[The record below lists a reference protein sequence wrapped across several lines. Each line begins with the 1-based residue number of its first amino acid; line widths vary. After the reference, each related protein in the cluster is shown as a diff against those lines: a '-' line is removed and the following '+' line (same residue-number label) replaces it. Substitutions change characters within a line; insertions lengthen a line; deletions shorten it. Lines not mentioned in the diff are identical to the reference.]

1 MLRHPSPHPSYP
13 QYPHGSTPHFEE
25 EEYPLRLDGKVALIT
40 GGASGIGLATVRKFV
55 REGAQ
60 VMIADINLAQAQ
72 AAAAEVASEGFEGRV
87 AAVGVDVSV
96 FAEVEAA
103 VARAVEVFGKL
114 DVIFNNAGIAG
125 GKPLLDHDP
134 AVDYAPMIR
143 VDQDGVY
150 YGILAAGRQFR
161 DQGTGGVIISTSS
174 IYGEQAAELSFS
186 YSAAKAAV
194 ISFTRSAA
202 YELAEFGIRAVAI
215 TPGRVAT
222 PIINQF
228 SDDLKAT
235 FASEQLRNK
244 MTEPEEIANVVA
256 FLASDEANVING
268 TVVSVDDGYSVF
280 KQRLDLP
287 TF

>member
-1 MLRHPSPHPSYP
+1 M
-13 QYPHGSTPHFEE
+13 
-25 EEYPLRLDGKVALIT
+25 RLKDKVALIT
-40 GGASGIGLATVRKFV
+40 GGASGIGLATVEKFIA
-55 REGAQ
+55 EGAK
-60 VMIADINLAQAQ
+60 VAVADINLERAQ
-72 AAAAEVASEGFEGRV
+72 EVVDGLEPGSAV
-87 AAVGVDVSV
+87 AVGVDVSKL
-96 FAEVEAA
+96 AEVEAA
-103 VARAVEVFGKL
+103 VQSAVDAFGKL

-125 GKPLLDHDP
+125 GTPLLDQDP
-134 AVDYAPMIR
+134 ATDYDPMIR

-150 YGILAAGRQFR
+150 YGILAAGRQFKK
-161 DQGTGGVIISTSS
+161 QGTGGVIISTSS
-174 IYGEQAAELSFS
+174 IYGEQAAELSFT

-202 YELAEFGIRAVAI
+202 YELAEYGVRAVAI

-228 SDDLKAT
+228 SDELKAT

-244 MTEPEEIANVVA
+244 MTAPEEIANVVA

-268 TVVSVDDGYSVF
+268 TVVHVDDGYSVF

-287 TF
+287 VF

>member
-1 MLRHPSPHPSYP
+1 M
-13 QYPHGSTPHFEE
+13 
-25 EEYPLRLDGKVALIT
+25 RLEGKVALIT
-40 GGASGIGLATVRKFV
+40 GGASGIGLATVEKFV
-55 REGAQ
+55 REGAKVARRRHQ
-60 VMIADINLAQAQ
+60 PR
-72 AAAAEVASEGFEGRV
+72 AARRGRRRDR
-87 AAVGVDVSV
+87 ALGCRAPPPPSQVDVSV
-96 FAEVEAA
+96 YAEVEAA
-103 VARAVEVFGKL
+103 VQRAVEVFGKL

-134 AVDYAPMIR
+134 EVDYAPMIR

-174 IYGEQAAELSFS
+174 IYGEQAAELSFT

-202 YELAEFGIRAVAI
+202 YELAEYGIRAVAI

-228 SDDLKAT
+228 SDELKST

-256 FLASDEANVING
+256 FLASDESNVING
-268 TVVSVDDGYSVF
+268 TVVHVDDGYSVY

>member
-1 MLRHPSPHPSYP
+1 M
-13 QYPHGSTPHFEE
+13 
-25 EEYPLRLDGKVALIT
+25 RLEGKVALIT
-40 GGASGIGLATVRKFV
+40 GGASGIGLATVEKFV
-55 REGAQ
+55 AEGAR
-60 VMIADINLAQAQ
+60 VVVADINRDR
-72 AAAAEVASEGFEGRV
+72 AAEVVAEIDKTHPGAT

-96 FAEVEAA
+96 YAEVEAA
-103 VARAVEVFGKL
+103 VQSAVDAFGKL

-134 AVDYAPMIR
+134 EVDYAPMIR

-161 DQGTGGVIISTSS
+161 RQGTPGVIISTSS
-174 IYGEQAAELSFS
+174 VYGEQAAELSFT

-202 YELAEFGIRAVAI
+202 YELAEYGIRAVAI
-215 TPGRVAT
+215 TPGRVGT

-228 SDDLKAT
+228 SDELKTT

-244 MTEPEEIANVVA
+244 MTEPSEIANVVA

-268 TVVSVDDGYSVF
+268 TVVQVEDGYSVF

-287 TF
+287 AF

>member
-1 MLRHPSPHPSYP
+1 M
-13 QYPHGSTPHFEE
+13 
-25 EEYPLRLDGKVALIT
+25 RLEGKVALIT

-55 REGAQ
+55 REGAK
-60 VMIADINLAQAQ
+60 VMIADINLEQAET
-72 AAAAEVASEGFEGRV
+72 AASEISREGFEGAV
-87 AAVGVDVSV
+87 AAVRVDVSKY
-96 FAEVEAA
+96 AEVEAA

-125 GKPLLDHDP
+125 GRPLLEHDP
-134 AVDYAPMIR
+134 AKDYEPIINI
-143 VDQDGVY
+143 DQHGVY

-174 IYGEQAAELSFS
+174 IYGEQAAELSFT

-202 YELAEFGIRAVAI
+202 YELAEYGIRAVAI

-228 SDDLKAT
+228 SDELKAT
-235 FASEQLRNK
+235 FAAEQLRNK
-244 MTEPEEIANVVA
+244 LTEPEEIANVVA

-287 TF
+287 VF

>member
-1 MLRHPSPHPSYP
+1 M
-13 QYPHGSTPHFEE
+13 
-25 EEYPLRLDGKVALIT
+25 RLNGKVALIT

-55 REGAQ
+55 SDGAK
-60 VMIADINLAQAQ
+60 VLIADINLERAEAVVAEFEAAGHAGST
-72 AAAAEVASEGFEGRV
+72 AAAK
-87 AAVGVDVSV
+87 VDVSK
-96 FAEVEAA
+96 FSEVEAT
-103 VARAVEVFGKL
+103 VQRAVDVFGKL

-125 GKPLLDHDP
+125 GKPLLEHDP
-134 AVDYAPMIR
+134 EVDYAPMIR

-150 YGILAAGRQFR
+150 YGILAAGRQFVK
-161 DQGTGGVIISTSS
+161 QGTPGVIISTSS

-202 YELAEFGIRAVAI
+202 YELAEHGIRAVAI
-215 TPGRVAT
+215 TPGRVGTA
-222 PIINQF
+222 IINQF

-268 TVVSVDDGYSVF
+268 TVVHLDDGYSVF

>member
-1 MLRHPSPHPSYP
+1 M
-13 QYPHGSTPHFEE
+13 
-25 EEYPLRLDGKVALIT
+25 RLEGKVALIT
-40 GGASGIGLATVRKFV
+40 GGASGIGRATVEKFV
-55 REGAQ
+55 REGAK
-60 VMIADINLAQAQ
+60 VLIVDIDLDS
-72 AAAAEVASEGFEGRV
+72 AERAVAEIDELGFEGAT
-87 AAVGVDVSV
+87 AAAQADVSV
-96 FAEVEAA
+96 YAEVEAA
-103 VARAVEVFGKL
+103 VQRAVDAFGKL

-134 AVDYAPMIR
+134 EVDYAPMIR

-161 DQGTGGVIISTSS
+161 AQGTPGVIISTSS
-174 IYGEQAAELSFS
+174 IYGEQAAELAFT

-202 YELAEFGIRAVAI
+202 YELAEYGIRAVAI
-215 TPGRVAT
+215 TPGRVGTA
-222 PIINQF
+222 IINQF

-235 FASEQLRNK
+235 FASEQLRNT
-244 MTEPEEIANVVA
+244 MTAPSEIADVVA

-268 TVVSVDDGYSVF
+268 TVVHVDDGYSVF

-287 TF
+287 VF

>member
-1 MLRHPSPHPSYP
+1 M
-13 QYPHGSTPHFEE
+13 
-25 EEYPLRLDGKVALIT
+25 RLTGKVAVIT
-40 GGASGIGLATVRKFV
+40 GGASGIGWATVEKFV
-55 REGAQ
+55 AEGAN
-60 VMIADINLAQAQ
+60 VVIADIDAER
-72 AAAAEVASEGFEGRV
+72 AAESAAEVNSRYADTRAAS
-87 AAVGVDVSV
+87 VGVDVSV

-103 VARAVEVFGKL
+103 VQSAVDTFGRL

-125 GKPLLDHDP
+125 GRPLLDHDP
-134 AVDYAPMIR
+134 ERDYLPMIR

-150 YGILAAGRQFR
+150 YGILAAGRQFVR
-161 DQGTGGVIISTSS
+161 QGGGGVIISTSS
-174 IYGEQAAELSFS
+174 IYGEQAAELSFT

-202 YELAEFGIRAVAI
+202 YELAEHGIRAVAI
-215 TPGRVAT
+215 TPGRVGTA
-222 PIINQF
+222 IINQF

-235 FASEQLRNK
+235 FASEQLRNQ
-244 MTEPEEIANVVA
+244 MTEPDEIANVVA

-268 TVVSVDDGYSVF
+268 TVVHVDDGYSVF

>member
-1 MLRHPSPHPSYP
+1 M
-13 QYPHGSTPHFEE
+13 
-25 EEYPLRLDGKVALIT
+25 RLDGKVALIT
-40 GGASGIGLATVRKFV
+40 GGASGIGLATVQKFV

-60 VMIADINLAQAQ
+60 VMIADINLVQAQ
-72 AAAAEVASEGFEGRV
+72 AAADQVAADGFEGKV
-87 AAVGVDVSV
+87 AAVGDDVSIY
-96 FAEVEAA
+96 AEVEAA
-103 VARAVEVFGKL
+103 VAKAVEVFGKL

-134 AVDYAPMIR
+134 AKDYEPMIR

-161 DQGTGGVIISTSS
+161 AQGTGGVIISTSS
-174 IYGEQAAELSFS
+174 IYGEQAAELSFT

-202 YELAEFGIRAVAI
+202 YELAEYGVRAVAI
-215 TPGRVAT
+215 TPGRVGT

-228 SDDLKAT
+228 SDELKAT
-235 FASEQLRNK
+235 FAAEQLRNK

>member
-1 MLRHPSPHPSYP
+1 M
-13 QYPHGSTPHFEE
+13 
-25 EEYPLRLDGKVALIT
+25 RLEGKVAVIT
-40 GGASGIGLATVRKFV
+40 GGASGIGHATVLKFV
-55 REGAQ
+55 REGAK
-60 VMIADINLAQAQ
+60 VVIADMNLTQAEQ
-72 AAAAEVASEGFEGRV
+72 VVAEVDAAGFEG
-87 AAVGVDVSV
+87 AATAVQTDVSV
-96 FAEVEAA
+96 YADVEAA
-103 VARAVEVFGKL
+103 VARAVEVYGHL

-134 AVDYAPMIR
+134 DVDYAPMIR
-143 VDQDGVY
+143 IDQDGVY

-174 IYGEQAAELSFS
+174 IYGEQAAELSFT

-202 YELAEFGIRAVAI
+202 YELAEYGIRALAI
-215 TPGRVAT
+215 TPGRVGT

-228 SDDLKAT
+228 SEELRNT
-235 FASEQLRNK
+235 FAAEQLRNR
-244 MTEPEEIANVVA
+244 MTEPDEIADVVA
-256 FLASDEANVING
+256 FLASDESNVING
-268 TVVSVDDGYSVF
+268 TVVHVDDGYSVF

>member
-1 MLRHPSPHPSYP
+1 M
-13 QYPHGSTPHFEE
+13 
-25 EEYPLRLDGKVALIT
+25 RLQDKVALIT
-40 GGASGIGLATVRKFV
+40 GGASGIGLATVEKFV
-55 REGAQ
+55 AEGAK
-60 VMIADINLAQAQ
+60 VVVADVNAER
-72 AAAAEVASEGFEGRV
+72 AATVADRLNADTPDSATSF
-87 AAVGVDVSV
+87 GVDVSV

-103 VARAVEVFGKL
+103 VQHAVDVFGRL

-125 GKPLLDHDP
+125 GKPLLEHDP
-134 AVDYAPMIR
+134 AVDYEPMIR
-143 VDQDGVY
+143 IDQDGVY

-161 DQGTGGVIISTSS
+161 AQGGGGVIISTSS
-174 IYGEQAAELSFS
+174 IYGEQAAELSFT

-202 YELAEFGIRAVAI
+202 YELAQYGTRAVAI
-215 TPGRVAT
+215 TPGRVGTA
-222 PIINQF
+222 IINQF
-228 SDDLKAT
+228 SDELKAT
-235 FASEQLRNK
+235 FASEQLRGT

-268 TVVSVDDGYSVF
+268 TVVHVDDGYSVF

>member
-1 MLRHPSPHPSYP
+1 M
-13 QYPHGSTPHFEE
+13 
-25 EEYPLRLDGKVALIT
+25 RLEGKVALIT

-55 REGAQ
+55 REGAK
-60 VMIADINLAQAQ
+60 VMIADINLEQAE
-72 AAAAEVASEGFEGRV
+72 AAASEISREGFEGAV
-87 AAVGVDVSV
+87 AAVRVDVSKY
-96 FAEVEAA
+96 AEVEAA

-125 GKPLLDHDP
+125 GRPLLEHDP
-134 AVDYAPMIR
+134 AKDYEPIINI
-143 VDQDGVY
+143 DQHGVY

-174 IYGEQAAELSFS
+174 IYGEQAAELSFT

-202 YELAEFGIRAVAI
+202 YELAEYGIRAVAI

-228 SDDLKAT
+228 SDELKAT
-235 FASEQLRNK
+235 FAAEQLRNK
-244 MTEPEEIANVVA
+244 LTEPEEIANVVA

-287 TF
+287 VF

>member
-1 MLRHPSPHPSYP
+1 M
-13 QYPHGSTPHFEE
+13 
-25 EEYPLRLDGKVALIT
+25 RLQGKVALIT
-40 GGASGIGLATVRKFV
+40 GGASGIGHATVRKFV
-55 REGAQ
+55 SEGAK
-60 VMIADINLAQAQ
+60 VVVADIDLERAEKVVAEIEGEGSAGST
-72 AAAAEVASEGFEGRV
+72 AAAQ
-87 AAVGVDVSV
+87 VDVSV
-96 FAEVEAA
+96 FSQVEAA
-103 VARAVEVFGKL
+103 VQRAVDVFGKL

-125 GKPLLDHDP
+125 GKPLLEHDP
-134 AVDYAPMIR
+134 AVDYEPMIR

-150 YGILAAGRQFR
+150 YGILAAGRQFVK
-161 DQGTGGVIISTSS
+161 QGTPGVIISTSS
-174 IYGEQAAELSFS
+174 IYGEQAAELAFS

-202 YELAEFGIRAVAI
+202 YELAQYGIRAVAI
-215 TPGRVAT
+215 TPGRVGT

-228 SDDLKAT
+228 SDELKRT

-256 FLASDEANVING
+256 FLASDEANVVNG
-268 TVVSVDDGYSVF
+268 TVVHVDDGYSVF

>member
-1 MLRHPSPHPSYP
+1 M
-13 QYPHGSTPHFEE
+13 
-25 EEYPLRLDGKVALIT
+25 RLEGKVAIIT
-40 GGASGIGLATVRKFV
+40 GGASGIGRATVEKFV
-55 REGAQ
+55 REGAK
-60 VMIADINLAQAQ
+60 VLIADISLERAQQ
-72 AAAAEVASEGFEGRV
+72 AVDEITAAGFDGAT
-87 AAVGVDVSV
+87 AACRVDVSV
-96 FAEVEAA
+96 FAEVEAM
-103 VARAVEVFGKL
+103 VAKAVEIFGTL

-134 AVDYAPMIR
+134 AVDYEPMIR
-143 VDQDGVY
+143 IDQDGVY

-161 DQGTGGVIISTSS
+161 DQGTPGVIISTSS
-174 IYGEQAAELSFS
+174 IYGEQAAELSFT

-202 YELAEFGIRAVAI
+202 YELAQYGIRAVAI
-215 TPGRVAT
+215 TPGRVGTA
-222 PIINQF
+222 IINQF
-228 SDDLKAT
+228 SDELKET

-244 MTEPEEIANVVA
+244 MTQPSEIADVVA

-268 TVVSVDDGYSVF
+268 TVVHVDDGYSVF